1 MIELTSKQRKVLEKF
16 AQPLSPL
23 VQVGGAGLT
32 DEQIKNIDRI
42 IGDHELIKVKY
53 NIIKSLAASEEKDEL
68 KQSRL
73 ALDNEIEEKTN
84 STHVRTIGNVAIF
97 YRAAKEPKDRQ
108 FEKALSKA

>member
-1 MIELTSKQRKVLEKF
+1 MIELTSKQRKVLEKY

-42 IGDHELIKVKY
+42 IGSHELIKIKY
-53 NIIKSLAASEEKDEL
+53 NNIKALSGTESKDEL
-68 KQSRL
+68 KQGRMD
-73 ALDNEIEEKTN
+73 LDREIESKTN

-97 YRAAKEPKDRQ
+97 YRAAEKAEDRKY
-108 FEKALSKA
+108 EKALSKA